1 MSVTTMNE
9 PPRIYYE
16 EESQSD
22 KLLRKSKETP
32 VFPIAIGICAAAVG
46 YGIYAYK
53 NKGKMSTS
61 VYLMHLRVGAQ
72 GAAVGSL
79 TLGLIY
85 TMINRHFLK
94 KPE

>member
-1 MSVTTMNE
+1 MSITMNE
-9 PPRIYYE
+9 SSRMFYE
-16 EESQSD
+16 QESQSD
-22 KLLRKSKETP
+22 RLVRKSKETP
-32 VFPIAIGICAAAVG
+32 FFPIAIGVCLAAVG
-46 YGIYAYK
+46 YGVYAFK

-85 TMINRHFLK
+85 TMVNKHILN